1 MPLDKVVPAVPYEV
15 RLLVL
20 QEGKNHSSLVQRS
33 IRLRDI
39 AQGVSF

>member
-1 MPLDKVVPAVPYEV
+1 MPLGEVVPAIPYEIG
-15 RLLVL
+15 LLVP
-20 QEGKNHSSLVQRS
+20 QESKNHGSLVQRS